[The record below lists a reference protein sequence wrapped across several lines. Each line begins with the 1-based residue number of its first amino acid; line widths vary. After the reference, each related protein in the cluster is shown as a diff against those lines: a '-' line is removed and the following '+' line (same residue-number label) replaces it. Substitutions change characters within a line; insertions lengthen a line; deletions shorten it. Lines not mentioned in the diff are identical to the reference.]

1 MNPEQRFEENKQL
14 VYYVFMRRFSSNSKN
29 NLYKEDLIQ
38 EGMFALWR
46 SCLNFKEEYNFA
58 FTTYAVLS
66 VYHAMLSYI
75 TRKMNKQ
82 PYTIPIESVVA
93 EDKDG
98 NELSLSATLSVPD
111 EYSEKDTLDVISKT
125 LEDFPDCYKPII
137 EKVMQGYTQNEI
149 GDMLNISQVKVSR
162 SLKKFKE
169 KFQKHMEDVLQ

>member
-1 MNPEQRFEENKQL
+1 
-14 VYYVFMRRFSSNSKN
+14 
-29 NLYKEDLIQ
+29 
-38 EGMFALWR
+38 
-46 SCLNFKEEYNFA
+46 
-58 FTTYAVLS
+58 
-66 VYHAMLSYI
+66 
-75 TRKMNKQ
+75 MNKQ

-125 LEDFPDCYKPII
+125 LEDFPDYYKPII

-149 GDMLNISQVKVSR
+149 GNMLNISQVKVSR
-162 SLKKFKE
+162 SLKKFKD